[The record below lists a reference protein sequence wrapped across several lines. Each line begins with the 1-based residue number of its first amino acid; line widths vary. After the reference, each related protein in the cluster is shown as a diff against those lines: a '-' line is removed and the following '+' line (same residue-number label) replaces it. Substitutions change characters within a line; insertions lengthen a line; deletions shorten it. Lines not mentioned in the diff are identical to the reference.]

1 MEERRTFGKNLD
13 EIREINGQT
22 IGEFAKMA
30 DIPKS
35 TLQSIRHNGNTTIDT
50 AVRISDALGLSL
62 DSLVRDTHMPQQ
74 IDIVQ
79 HVLKSVNW
87 FQTVSKP
94 DQEELLRCFRKILEV
109 LCK

>member
-1 MEERRTFGKNLD
+1 MEEQRTFGKNLD
-13 EIREINGQT
+13 EIRGINGQS
-22 IGEFAKMA
+22 IGELAKMA

-50 AVRISDALGLSL
+50 AIRISDALGLPL
-62 DSLVRDTHMPQQ
+62 DSLVRDTHIPQQ

-79 HVLKSVNW
+79 HVLKSINW
-87 FQTVSKP
+87 FQAVSKP
-94 DQEELLRCFRKILEV
+94 DQEELLRCFRRILEV